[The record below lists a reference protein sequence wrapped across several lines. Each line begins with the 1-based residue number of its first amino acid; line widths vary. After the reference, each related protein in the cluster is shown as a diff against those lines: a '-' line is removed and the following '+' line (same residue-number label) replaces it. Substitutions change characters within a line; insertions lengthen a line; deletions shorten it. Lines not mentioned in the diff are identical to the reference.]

1 MAFSFLKK
9 EFLKYLDSKSMLET
23 KPLNKLTKN
32 KKLIAHKHDGFYQCI
47 DFLNEKNSTRVIKK
61 I

>member
-1 MAFSFLKK
+1 
-9 EFLKYLDSKSMLET
+9 MLET

-47 DFLNEKNSTRVIKK
+47 DFLNEKIAQELLKK
-61 I
+61 FKIPPWLK